1 LVLPLPEDDSLQAQA
16 APLWAPLASAPPQ
29 GAELLGS
36 EQGPGQ
42 ALLRAALPA
51 WAAPELAFGPQV
63 RVVVSLPVFG
73 LEVRIVVAEP
83 VFGLRGGLRG
93 QEPERPDA
101 LAAPGPEFEPAL
113 AALKAWGA
121 LAGFA

>member
-1 LVLPLPEDDSLQAQA
+1 LVLPPEDDSPQAQA
-16 APLWAPLASAPPQ
+16 VRPSAPLASAPPQ

-42 ALLRAALPA
+42 ALLQAALPA

-83 VFGLRGGLRG
+83 VFGPRA

-101 LAAPGPEFEPAL
+101 LAVPEPEFEPAL
-113 AALKAWGA
+113 AALKAWGP

>member
-1 LVLPLPEDDSLQAQA
+1 LVLPPPEDDSLQAQA

-51 WAAPELAFGPQV
+51 WAAPELVFGPQARVVVSVSALLV
-63 RVVVSLPVFG
+63 RVVVWL
-73 LEVRIVVAEP
+73 P

-113 AALKAWGA
+113 AALKAWGG

>member
-1 LVLPLPEDDSLQAQA
+1 MPPPPDDSPQAQA
-16 APLWAPLASAPPQ
+16 VRPSALPPSALPPSALPQ

-36 EQGPGQ
+36 ARER
-42 ALLRAALPA
+42 ARAALLA

-73 LEVRIVVAEP
+73 LEVRFVVAEP
-83 VFGLRGGLRG
+83 VFGPRG

>member
-1 LVLPLPEDDSLQAQA
+1 MPPPDDSPQAQA
-16 APLWAPLASAPPQ
+16 VPPSALPPSALPQ

-36 EQGPGQ
+36 ARER
-42 ALLRAALPA
+42 ARAALLA

>member
-1 LVLPLPEDDSLQAQA
+1 LVLPPPEDDSLQAQA

-73 LEVRIVVAEP
+73 LEVRFVVAEP
-83 VFGLRGGLRG
+83 VFGPRG
-93 QEPERPDA
+93 QEPERRDA

>member
-1 LVLPLPEDDSLQAQA
+1 LVLPPPEDDSLQAQA

-42 ALLRAALPA
+42 ALLRAALLLA
-51 WAAPELAFGPQV
+51 WAVPELAFGPQV

-83 VFGLRGGLRG
+83 VFGLRG

>member
-1 LVLPLPEDDSLQAQA
+1 LVLPPPEDDSLQAQA

-29 GAELLGS
+29 AAELLWS
-36 EQGPGQ
+36 AQGPGQ
-42 ALLRAALPA
+42 ALPRAVLPA
-51 WAAPELAFGPQV
+51 WAVPELAFGPQV

-83 VFGLRGGLRG
+83 VFGLRG